1 MSLYKG
7 LAYFFYLKS
16 LREYMAIT
24 ARSENRSSSIVDQEQ
39 VLIHF
44 ISENDHSA
52 SQLVIGRVQEMT
64 RR

>member
-1 MSLYKG
+1 
-7 LAYFFYLKS
+7 
-16 LREYMAIT
+16 MAIT